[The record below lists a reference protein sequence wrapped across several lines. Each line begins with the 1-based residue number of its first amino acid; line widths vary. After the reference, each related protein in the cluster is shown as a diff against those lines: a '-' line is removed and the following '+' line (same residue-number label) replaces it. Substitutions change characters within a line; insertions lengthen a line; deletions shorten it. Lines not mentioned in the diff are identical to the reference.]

1 MIFCDGCDS
10 AFHLGCHRPPLVTRP
25 TGKWECSRCS
35 SNLAEQAKIASPLPP
50 VAATPP
56 VSMKEREIENG
67 RFLPILPP
75 HIHPRTS
82 MLPEDWEDYEVDP
95 EVPDVSEWEPM
106 QIRDFFSQK
115 GFSDSLSSIF
125 LEQVTLQFF
134 FE

>member
-35 SNLAEQAKIASPLPP
+35 SSLTTPEPVSAKIVPQLSVP
-50 VAATPP
+50 VVAT
-56 VSMKEREIENG
+56 SKEREIENG

-75 HIHPRTS
+75 HVHPRTS

-95 EVPDVSEWEPM
+95 EVPDVTEWEPM

-125 LEQVTLQFF
+125 LEQVSRH
-134 FE
+134 